1 MFKAITSLAFL
12 SAFLLALLVAA
23 PSSGAQEVGAVT
35 RVQGRAVAERGA
47 QVLTLNAEAP
57 VIRDDRLVTGEAAR
71 LEVLLQGDTTL
82 TLGENGALVL
92 DDLVVTP
99 TESTL
104 RIRVTGAFRLASR
117 LLPHGARTEIITP
130 LATIGIRG
138 TDVWG
143 GPIDGAFGVFLIDG
157 AVEITTQAGSVV
169 LDTPGTGTTVRAAN
183 APPSDPVVW
192 PGQKVA
198 RAVAAIS
205 FSTP

>member
-1 MFKAITSLAFL
+1 MFKAITSLPFL
-12 SAFLLALLVAA
+12 SAFLLAFLVAA

-47 QVLTLNAEAP
+47 QVLTLNAAAP

-92 DDLVVTP
+92 DGLVVTP

-104 RIRVTGAFRLASR
+104 RIRVTGAFRLASG

-169 LDTPGTGTTVRAAN
+169 LDTPGTGTTVRAADV
-183 APPSDPVVW
+183 APSDPVVW
-192 PGQKVA
+192 PGQKVD

>member
-1 MFKAITSLAFL
+1 MFKVITPLAFF
-12 SAFLLALLVAA
+12 SAFLVTVLLAA
-23 PSSGAQEVGAVT
+23 PSPGAEEVGAVT

-47 QVLTLNAEAP
+47 QVLTLSVEAP
-57 VIRDDRLVTGEAAR
+57 VIRDERLVTGEAAR

-92 DDLVVTP
+92 DDLIVTP
-99 TESTL
+99 AESTL
-104 RIRVTGAFRLASR
+104 RIRVTGAFRLASG
-117 LLPHGARTEIITP
+117 LLPHSARTEIITP

-157 AVEITTQAGSVV
+157 AVEVTTQAGSVI
-169 LDTPGTGTTVRAAN
+169 LDRPGTGTTVRAAN

-192 PGQKVA
+192 PGQKVD
-198 RAVAAIS
+198 RAVAAVS